1 MVTSTSWAVKERLAA
16 HTSLD
21 PYVLMMPC
29 CYPITTQGR
38 SCRRDSIGAMPKP
51 DLPNYSLP
59 MRIAVGIIAV
69 WLIYWLLTTTGTI

>member
-1 MVTSTSWAVKERLAA
+1 
-16 HTSLD
+16 
-21 PYVLMMPC
+21 
-29 CYPITTQGR
+29 
-38 SCRRDSIGAMPKP
+38 MPKP